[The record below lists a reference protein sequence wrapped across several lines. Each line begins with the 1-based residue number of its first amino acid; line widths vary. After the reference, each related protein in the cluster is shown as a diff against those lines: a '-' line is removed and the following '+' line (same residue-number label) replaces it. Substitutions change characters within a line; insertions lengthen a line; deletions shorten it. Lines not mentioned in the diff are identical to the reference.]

1 MMMVSFRPA
10 LGGVQ
15 QAVRGLSLPML
26 SLHCF
31 LRSEVQYSFFKKL
44 DVICTL
50 WNMHEVQGTDF
61 RLCAL
66 AWFIL
71 FHVLCTHRIQ
81 RIVVLH
87 VCRFTLTIN
96 VTSERLYAVYWSLSS
111 WQLPGC
117 FSCYSTIENHNSY
130 KINFVYLDLQTSSW
144 AYLVMFSAMPVGS
157 CSLAKLLSFLRSL
170 SSIFLKVNNCF
181 LKINPTNVYIQ

>member
-1 MMMVSFRPA
+1 M
-10 LGGVQ
+10 
-15 QAVRGLSLPML
+15 
-26 SLHCF
+26 
-31 LRSEVQYSFFKKL
+31 

-50 WNMHEVQGTDF
+50 WNTHEVQGTDF

-71 FHVLCTHRIQ
+71 FHVLCTYRIQ
-81 RIVVLH
+81 CIVVLH
-87 VCRFTLTIN
+87 VCKFTLTIN
-96 VTSERLYAVYWSLSS
+96 VTSECLYALYWSFSS

-130 KINFVYLDLQTSSW
+130 KINFVYLDLQTSSLSLS
-144 AYLVMFSAMPVGS
+144 LVMFSAMPVGS
-157 CSLAKLLSFLRSL
+157 CSLAKLVSFLRSL